1 MDRASRASPPRPL
14 SLASPPPNKCKL
26 DRTQRSNTADSY
38 VASTPGS
45 KRSVSNSSAS
55 MTSISSMSFSSL
67 RKTSQAANLIKSS
80 PTVNVHTTCGRHTDQ
95 LLFGGPSLKDL
106 ARSLKKK
113 F

>member
-1 MDRASRASPPRPL
+1 MDRSSRAAPPPPL
-14 SLASPPPNKCKL
+14 NLASLPPNKFKFG
-26 DRTQRSNTADSY
+26 RSNTADSY
-38 VASTPGS
+38 AASTPNS
-45 KRSVSNSSAS
+45 KRSASYSSSAS
-55 MTSISSMSFSSL
+55 SSFASSFPSL
-67 RKTSQAANLIKSS
+67 RKTSTNLNLIKST